1 MGAVDNEKR
10 KNIVVI
16 KNLYKN
22 YESHNLFQ
30 NFNLEIKEGEF
41 IILSGV
47 SGSGKTTLLNMI
59 GGLESFDN
67 GEILVDGIDISKRKN
82 KISYFSK
89 KVGFVFQNFA
99 LIEEK
104 TVRQNLEIVQMKNR
118 TKISIEKALELVGV
132 REKIDSLVYTL
143 SGGEQQ
149 RVALARLLVKKCA
162 IILADEPTG
171 SLDHKNA
178 EAVIKILKILNNYGK
193 TVLLVTHDESLKQV
207 GDRVINL

>member
-162 IILADEPTG
+162 IILADV
-171 SLDHKNA
+171 N
-178 EAVIKILKILNNYGK
+178 
-193 TVLLVTHDESLKQV
+193 
-207 GDRVINL
+207 